1 MNKQKRVRPGGSGA
15 APRLPWVL
23 LGSLAAGMTTGLLML
38 CLFAAMLVRFPVPLT
53 LVKPF
58 ACVAAAAGAM
68 VSGLLLANGLGRQKL
83 LCGLGYGLFYSVCLA
98 AAAVLRGYSV
108 DLTGAGATVLLALV
122 LGGLMGGAAA
132 ALRTG

>member
-1 MNKQKRVRPGGSGA
+1 MNKQKRVRPGGSGKA
-15 APRLPWVL
+15 LRLPWIL
-23 LGSLAAGMTTGLLML
+23 LGSLAAGMAAGLLLL
-38 CLFAAMLVRFPVPLT
+38 CLFAAALAKFPVPLT

-68 VSGLLLANGLGRQKL
+68 VSGLLLANGLGRQKM
-83 LCGLGYGLFYSVCLA
+83 LCGLGCGIFYSVCLVA
-98 AAAVLRGYSV
+98 ATVLTGYSV
-108 DLTGAGATVLLALV
+108 DLTGASATVLLALL